1 MATIC
6 KQGSH
11 ISLFPVMIL
20 RSVHHPSPDPDVG
33 DHAALQD
40 VVPNVRGGPGL
51 DEQIAEL

>member
-33 DHAALQD
+33 DHAARQD